1 MFSRGK
7 FTLQNLDRGHLVCM
21 YVFILIKLG
30 KLNEI
35 FPTSILETSLHI
47 FSHEELVAYI
57 YAAEKSCKGN
67 VFIAFR

>member
-1 MFSRGK
+1 
-7 FTLQNLDRGHLVCM
+7 M

-30 KLNEI
+30 KLIEI

-47 FSHEELVAYI
+47 FSHEKLVAYI

-67 VFIAFR
+67 VVIAFR

>member
-1 MFSRGK
+1 
-7 FTLQNLDRGHLVCM
+7 M

-30 KLNEI
+30 KLIEI

-47 FSHEELVAYI
+47 FPHEELVAYI

-67 VFIAFR
+67 VVIAFR